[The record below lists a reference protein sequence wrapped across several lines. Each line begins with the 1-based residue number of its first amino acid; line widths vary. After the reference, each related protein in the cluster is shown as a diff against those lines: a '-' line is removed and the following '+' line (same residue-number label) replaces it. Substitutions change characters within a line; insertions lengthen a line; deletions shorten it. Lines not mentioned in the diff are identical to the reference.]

1 VLNKEGIQ
9 DQIRNYFENGEIN
22 QKYLG
27 KWKVPLS
34 VPPYDWKEV
43 NEVIDSLLE
52 IKLTM
57 GHKVKQFEA
66 MFAKYIGTKHA
77 IMFNSGS
84 SANLVALDILKME
97 ADSNGSGR
105 NEVITPSVTWPT
117 SIYPIVN
124 AGLVPRIVD
133 VDLENFNMSMD
144 EINNNINEK
153 TLAIMPVHLLGN
165 PMNMTEIS
173 SIANKNDLFVIEDC
187 CEAHGAEYNKIKV
200 GKFGDMGTFSF
211 YASHHITTGE
221 GGMLVTDNDK
231 YAEIARSLRAFGW
244 IRDSANKKQI
254 SKKYPHIDNRFLF
267 MNMGYN
273 FKPTELMA
281 AFGIH
286 QIKKL
291 DSFIKNRQKTADYW
305 NSRLS
310 RYSDKIAV
318 QRQEKNSKHVWFGY
332 PITINKKSGINR
344 DDLMKYLESHSIE
357 TRPIAAG
364 NMLEQ
369 PSIKLFKH
377 KSSRVNENSK
387 IIMRDSFFIGNH
399 NLIGDVERKYV
410 ADVIIRF
417 LESKK

>member
-1 VLNKEGIQ
+1 MLSKTAIKNQVKEYFRNGKINK
-9 DQIRNYFENGEIN
+9 
-22 QKYLG
+22 KYLG

-57 GHKVKQFEA
+57 GNKVRQFES

-77 IMFNSGS
+77 VMFNSGS
-84 SANLVALDILKME
+84 SANLIALEILKME
-97 ADSNGSGR
+97 SDYARTGR

-117 SIYPIVN
+117 SIYPIANV
-124 AGLVPRIVD
+124 GLVPRIVD
-133 VDLENFNMSMD
+133 VDLENFNMNI
-144 EINNNINEK
+144 EGINKNITEK

-165 PMNMTEIS
+165 PMNMDKIRQ
-173 SIANKNDLFVIEDC
+173 IAKKNNLFVIEDC

-221 GGMLVTDNDK
+221 GGMFVTDNDK
-231 YAEIARSLRAFGW
+231 YAELARSMRAFGW
-244 IRDSANKKQI
+244 IRDSTHKSQI

-267 MNMGYN
+267 TNMGYN

-291 DSFIKNRQKTADYW
+291 DSFIKRRQETTEYW
-305 NSRLS
+305 NSRLVK
-310 RYSDKIAV
+310 YSDRILIH
-318 QRQEKNSKHVWFGY
+318 RQDTNTRHVWFGY
-332 PITINKKSGINR
+332 QITVKDTKISRNEFMR
-344 DDLMKYLESHSIE
+344 YLEDHSIE

-377 KSSRVNENSK
+377 KEGKNTNSRF
-387 IIMRDSFFIGNH
+387 IMRNSFFIGNH
-399 NLIGDVERKYV
+399 NMIGPNERKYV
-410 ADVIIRF
+410 ADTISSF
-417 LESKK
+417 LDSN